1 MNINKNI
8 INIIKRNDTKFKN
21 IKFMQDEQLKK
32 EFFISL
38 KNYEFKLTEQSA
50 YEIALW
56 IESNEKHLSASQQNN
71 FTKYSLGEILLVDL
85 GWNNYDREFAY
96 IHPAIVIKET
106 ATKIFI
112 VPCSSGLPRKDRNGN
127 VYPEFV
133 IGTVNDGFQRNTVV
147 MLYEAKYIDKN
158 RVISKLGKTSNQ
170 FFNKIYNKHIL
181 IDLSYQKCY
190 TKYRYLRWY
199 ADAIGF

>member
-1 MNINKNI
+1 
-8 INIIKRNDTKFKN
+8 
-21 IKFMQDEQLKK
+21 MQDEKLKK
-32 EFFISL
+32 EFFTSL

-71 FTKYSLGEILLVDL
+71 FTKYNLGEILLVDL

-106 ATKIFI
+106 PTKIFI
-112 VPCSSGLPRKDRNGN
+112 VPCSSGAPRKDRNGN
-127 VYPEFV
+127 IYPEFEV
-133 IGTVNDGFQRNTVV
+133 GTTADGFQRNTVV

-158 RVISKLGKTSNQ
+158 RVISRLGKTSNQ
-170 FFNKIYNKHIL
+170 FFDKIYNKLFEQIFEPIHYKL
-181 IDLSYQKCY
+181 KKLEEKQ
-190 TKYRYLRWY
+190 
-199 ADAIGF
+199 